1 MGHYFTV
8 LVRGRERERERNA
21 ELEQSM
27 ANKVRMITWKI

>member
-21 ELEQSM
+21 EAEQSM
-27 ANKVRMITWKI
+27 ANKVRMVT